1 MNDDFDN
8 QSNDGS
14 LYEAPNKKRRLETT
28 SSSILLPRPIE
39 ELRPDDLKRY
49 TREQLAAYLNSQGV
63 IASPEDSKPSL
74 KQRLKLVITELERQK
89 SMGGKAPPVAELVQ
103 EKIKSG
109 ALVIESEGRICEDC
123 KTRKSN
129 KDCHFLRC
137 KACCN
142 ARGFNCTVHF
152 IYPKGRSTPSGATN
166 NHAANHT
173 PSSTPYGNQVSRAQQ
188 ATPQGLQKSQSQT
201 FWQQQA
207 QLLTQGKKPGQLPF
221 PLTNIQLPQA
231 SLTPDNVAPLLKQSY
246 LNILQR
252 VIRCPSCNQMISR
265 IGSNFF
271 LHLSRC
277 NSDYFFTWVSSGQYI
292 EDLMPV
298 EPKEETPVDRAKQ
311 DASERYKLMTEFM
324 AELFSHTSVDE
335 IVDSTVDS
343 SRDQLNSSAIEA
355 RLMGMVQLAND
366 LVSKNEVFREQF
378 EQRSES
384 FMTKLNQLRRCTT
397 AEEVDRCKREF
408 EKEFGSLSN
417 EQAAEGASFV
427 ERSPDAVSMPVP
439 KRDPIII
446 SL

>member
-1 MNDDFDN
+1 MNDDFEN
-8 QSNDGS
+8 QFSDGS
-14 LYEAPNKKRRLETT
+14 LYEAPNKKRRLET

-39 ELRPDDLKRY
+39 EIRPDDLKRY
-49 TREQLAAYLNSQGV
+49 SREQLAAYLNSQGV

-109 ALVIESEGRICEDC
+109 ALVIESEGRICDDC

-152 IYPKGRSTPSGATN
+152 IYPKGRSTPSGTSN
-166 NHAANHT
+166 NQAAQNNSPFAS
-173 PSSTPYGNQVSRAQQ
+173 PSTYPNQTRAQQ
-188 ATPQGLQKSQSQT
+188 TTQKSQPQT

-207 QLLTQGKKPGQLPF
+207 QLLTQGKKAGQLPF
-221 PLTNIQLPQA
+221 PLTNIQLPQTG
-231 SLTPDNVAPLLKQSY
+231 LTPESVAPLLKQSY

-277 NSDYFFTWVSSGQYI
+277 NPEYFFAWVSSGQCI

-298 EPKEETPVDRAKQ
+298 EQKEETPVDRAKQ
-311 DASERYKLMTEFM
+311 DASERYKLMSEFM
-324 AELFSHTSVDE
+324 AELFNHTSVDE
-335 IVDSTVDS
+335 IVDSTDS
-343 SRDQLNSSAIEA
+343 SFELNSAAIEE

-378 EQRSES
+378 EKRSES
-384 FMTKLNQLRRCTT
+384 FMNKFNQLQRCTT
-397 AEEVDRCKREF
+397 AEEVEQCKCEF
-408 EKEFGSLSN
+408 EKEFGSLGN
-417 EQAAEGASFV
+417 EQVVEGGFV
-427 ERSPDAVSMPVP
+427 ERSRDTVSIPP
-439 KRDPIII
+439 SKREPIII